1 MKALSLLAIAGLT
14 MAASLA
20 GAGAAAADPTK
31 AQTLTLAC
39 DNGSTYTV
47 VVNSSGAWSPAHDVN
62 STATLIPVSFGE
74 VHGTVTDANGSV
86 VDEFTDP
93 AMVKGR
99 SGSQH
104 RATSVLH
111 LHERRH
117 VRRPGPRP
125 APCPCGGFSSR
136 VRDPARLKSASAVPR
151 TVVPGDHRAG
161 SRQR

>member
-31 AQTLTLAC
+31 AQTLTLVC

-62 STATLIPVSFGE
+62 STSTLVPVSFGE

-86 VDEFTDP
+86 VDGFTDP

-99 SGSQH
+99 SGSQL
-104 RATSVLH
+104 RATSASCTFTSDDTFEDPDLGPLH
-111 LHERRH
+111 VH
-117 VRRPGPRP
+117 VEGSVV
-125 APCPCGGFSSR
+125 GFAT
-136 VRDPARLKSASAVPR
+136 PL
-151 TVVPGDHRAG
+151 G
-161 SRQR
+161 